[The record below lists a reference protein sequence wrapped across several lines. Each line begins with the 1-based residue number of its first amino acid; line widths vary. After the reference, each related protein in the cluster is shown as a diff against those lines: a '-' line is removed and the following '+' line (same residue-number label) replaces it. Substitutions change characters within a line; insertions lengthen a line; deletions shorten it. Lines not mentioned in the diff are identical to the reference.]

1 MKTKNILFPI
11 YFILCFS
18 MIAQNT
24 CAQLSGDTINFENE
38 FSNLYIDTL
47 QLNNIWQVGKPQKTL
62 FDSAY
67 SKYNA
72 IITDTFNTYPINNT
86 SSFIVKF
93 LRGNEN
99 WSPNWPGPFP
109 FIGFTHKYNTD
120 TILDGGHLEYSID
133 AGINWL
139 PVQNYQNNWGPS
151 TLGSSDPYFSG
162 TFNQWQQTFVYFF
175 NAENAYTGTIDSILI
190 KFVFTSDGINTAK
203 EGWVID
209 NIVYG
214 SFIGEGVEEYNDA
227 NGINIYPNPN
237 TGEFNIIMNNKQG
250 IINNE
255 INIYN
260 ILGEKIYYNP
270 KFKEQTS
277 SQIDLSAFQKGIYFI
292 KIHNKGA
299 THSEKIV
306 VQ

>member
-1 MKTKNILFPI
+1 
-11 YFILCFS
+11 
-18 MIAQNT
+18 MIAENV
-24 CAQLSGDTINFENE
+24 CAQLYSDTITFENG
-38 FSNLYIDTL
+38 FSNLIIDTL
-47 QLNNIWQVGKPQKTL
+47 HPNNIWQIGKPQKVL

-67 SKYNA
+67 TKPNA
-72 IITDTFNTYPINNT
+72 IVTDSVNNYPINNT
-86 SSFIVKF
+86 SSFVVKI
-93 LRGNEN
+93 LPGSGN

-120 TILDGGHLEYSID
+120 TILDGGHLEYSVD

-139 PVQNYQNNWGPS
+139 PVQNYQENWGPP

-162 TFNQWQQTFVYFF
+162 TFNQWRQTFVYFF

-190 KFVFTSDGINTAK
+190 KFVFTSDGINTNK
-203 EGWVID
+203 EGWMID

-214 SFIGEGVEEYNDA
+214 TFIGEGVEEFNDS
-227 NGINIYPNPN
+227 NSFNIYPNPN
-237 TGEFNIIMNNKQG
+237 TGKFNLIMKNKQG

-260 ILGEKIYYNP
+260 ILGEKVYYNP
-270 KFKEQTS
+270 KFNEQTS
-277 SQIDLSAFQKGIYFI
+277 SEIDLSSFQKGIYFI
-292 KIHNKGA
+292 KIHTGA
-299 THSEKIV
+299 KIHAEKFV